1 MGLYLAVAVGG
12 AAGSI
17 GRFGIDQ
24 AIERR
29 SFAVFPWATFTINMT
44 GCLLIGLIVA
54 SLVDRHDTPAWLRTG
69 LVVGFLGGYTTFSTF
84 AQEGLD
90 LMREGQ
96 SGVAVLYAVGSV
108 LVGLVAVYAGMALG
122 RVLS

>member
-1 MGLYLAVAVGG
+1 
-12 AAGSI
+12 
-17 GRFGIDQ
+17 
-24 AIERR
+24 
-29 SFAVFPWATFTINMT
+29 MT

-122 RVLS
+122 RVLP